1 MKNEIILFIESIKSD
16 RRIETFDE
24 AATKAAVVL
33 RILNLLGWDTFNID
47 EVKPE
52 YSVGSK
58 RVDYSLR
65 INNSNKVFIE
75 VKKISEDLE
84 NHQAQ
89 LLNYSFQEG
98 VKLAVLTS
106 GITWWFY
113 LPLNEGS
120 WEQRKFY
127 SIDLLQQ
134 ESENVADRF
143 IDFISKENVSSR
155 QAITNAEAIYTSQK
169 KKNIV
174 QSTIKKAW
182 NKIISEPDGLLVDLL
197 NETTEKLCGYKATD
211 EQIENFLTKNKSNLI
226 ISELQVQ
233 KPIFYPKIEKIK
245 KQFKNTNIGYTKKFV
260 SSFIFRNTKYEVRFW
275 IDILI
280 TLCDVLVSTHKKEF
294 ENVLSLVGRKRP
306 YFTKNGNEL
315 IRPAKINNTNI
326 YVETCRS
333 ANAIVDLCYKTIS
346 VFGYSKNDLK
356 INMK

>member
-1 MKNEIILFIESIKSD
+1 MKNKIISFIESLKSD

-24 AATKAAVVL
+24 AATKQAIVL
-33 RILNLLGWDTFNID
+33 RLLSLLGWDTFNIS
-47 EVKPE
+47 EVTPE
-52 YSVGSK
+52 YSVGSQ

-98 VKLAVLTS
+98 VKLSVLTN

-127 SIDLLQQ
+127 SIDLHQQ

-143 IDFISKENVSSR
+143 IDFISIENVSSG
-155 QAITNAEAIYTSQK
+155 QAIINAEAIYTSQK

-182 NKIISEPDGLLVDLL
+182 NKIISETDGLLVDLL

-211 EQIENFLTKNKSNLI
+211 EQIENFLSKNKSNLI
-226 ISELQVQ
+226 LSELQVP
-233 KPIFYPKIEKIK
+233 KPFLYPKVEKTENKIAGKKWTKITKGQEHIPGKEYRLPILTVLSEHDGRYYGKEVEKIIGRRMK
-245 KQFKNTNIGYTKKFV
+245 SQFNDADM
-260 SSFIFRNTKYEVRFW
+260 E
-275 IDILI
+275 
-280 TLCDVLVSTHKKEF
+280 
-294 ENVLSLVGRKRP
+294 VLSDG
-306 YFTKNGNEL
+306 FTKRWEKMVQFQRLRMVKEGLLLSNSPRGLWE
-315 IRPAKINNTNI
+315 
-326 YVETCRS
+326 
-333 ANAIVDLCYKTIS
+333 IS
-346 VFGYSKNDLK
+346 EKGKYYLK
-356 INMK
+356 KHYNY

>member
-1 MKNEIILFIESIKSD
+1 MKDKIISFTESLKSD

-24 AATKAAVVL
+24 AATKQAIVL
-33 RILNLLGWDTFNID
+33 RLLSLLGWDTFNIS
-47 EVKPE
+47 EVSPE
-52 YSVGSK
+52 YSVGSQ

-75 VKKISEDLE
+75 VKKISEELE

-98 VKLAVLTS
+98 VKLAVLTN

-143 IDFISKENVSSR
+143 IDFLSKENVSSG

-169 KKNIV
+169 KKNII
-174 QSTIKKAW
+174 QLTIKKAW
-182 NKIISEPDGLLVDLL
+182 NKIISESDDLLVDLL

-211 EQIENFLTKNKSNLI
+211 EQIENFLSKNKDSLI
-226 ISELQVQ
+226 ISEIQVQ
-233 KPIFYPKIEKIK
+233 KPVSYPKTEKI
-245 KQFKNTNIGYTKKFV
+245 QRVFTKTKSRYSGKSI
-260 SSFIFRNTKYEVRFW
+260 SSFIFRGTEYEVRFW
-275 IDILI
+275 KDVLI
-280 TLCDVLVSTHKKEF
+280 TLCDVIVSTNKNEF
-294 ENVLSLVGRKRP
+294 DKVLSLVGRKRP
-306 YFTKNGNEL
+306 YYTKNGNEL
-315 IRPAKINNTNI
+315 RKHKKIKHTNI
-326 YVETCRS
+326 YVETNLS
-333 ANAIVDLCYKTIS
+333 ANSIVDLCYRTIS
-346 VFGYSKNDLK
+346 LFGYSKNDLK
-356 INMK
+356 INAK

>member
-1 MKNEIILFIESIKSD
+1 
-16 RRIETFDE
+16 
-24 AATKAAVVL
+24 
-33 RILNLLGWDTFNID
+33 FNIS
-47 EVKPE
+47 EVTPE
-52 YSVGSK
+52 YSVGTK

-75 VKKISEDLE
+75 VKKISEELE
-84 NHQAQ
+84 NHQTQ

-98 VKLAVLTS
+98 VKLAVLTN

-134 ESENVADRF
+134 ESENVADKF
-143 IDFISKENVSSR
+143 IDFLSKENVSSG

-211 EQIENFLTKNKSNLI
+211 EQIENFISKHINNLI

-233 KPIFYPKIEKIK
+233 KPVSYPRREQIK
-245 KQFKNTNIGYTKKFV
+245 KIISKSERKPFKRVRGAIKQKEYLLPILEAISEMGGRAKK
-260 SSFIFRNTKYEVRFW
+260 REVFK
-275 IDILI
+275 IIEQKLK
-280 TLCDVLVSTHKKEF
+280 HKF
-294 ENVLSLVGRKRP
+294 
-306 YFTKNGNEL
+306 NEL
-315 IRPAKINNTNI
+315 DFGILSSGTVRWKKQVAFQRLRMVKEG
-326 YVETCRS
+326 YLRS
-333 ANAIVDLCYKTIS
+333 DSPRGIWEIS
-346 VFGYSKNDLK
+346 EKGKYYLK
-356 INMK
+356 KHYNY

>member
-1 MKNEIILFIESIKSD
+1 MKNRIISFIENIKSD

-24 AATKAAVVL
+24 AATKQAIIL
-33 RILNLLGWDTFNID
+33 KILNLLGWDIFNID

-52 YSVGSK
+52 YSVGSQ

-98 VKLAVLTS
+98 VKLAVLTN

-127 SIDLLQQ
+127 SIDLIQQ

-143 IDFISKENVSSR
+143 IDFISKENVSSGH
-155 QAITNAEAIYTSQK
+155 AITNAEAIYTSQK
-169 KKNIV
+169 KRNIV
-174 QSTIKKAW
+174 EATIKKAW
-182 NKIISEPDGLLVDLL
+182 YKIISDPDELLVDLL

-211 EQIENFLTKNKSNLI
+211 EQIENFISKNKSNLI
-226 ISELQVQ
+226 LSEIQVP
-233 KPIFYPKIEKIK
+233 KPISYPRREKI
-245 KQFKNTNIGYTKKFV
+245 QRVFTKTKSRYSGKSI
-260 SSFIFRNTKYEVRFW
+260 SSFIFRGTEYEVRFW
-275 IDILI
+275 IDVLI
-280 TLCDVLVSTHKKEF
+280 TLCDVLVSTNKNEF
-294 ENVLSLVGRKRP
+294 DKVLTLVGRKRP
-306 YFTKNGNEL
+306 YFTRNENEL
-315 IRPAKINNTNI
+315 RIPQKIKHTNI
-326 YVETCRS
+326 YVETNLG
-333 ANAIVDLCYKTIS
+333 ANNIVDLCYRTIS
-346 VFGYSKNDLK
+346 VFGYPSNDLK
-356 INMK
+356 INAR